1 MEYKL
6 ENIIERYNK
15 KEKLSFLFF
24 WGHRA
29 NPDGSISNGCFSQWW
44 PCKFEVDGIVYNC
57 AEQYMMAEKARL
69 FPDNEKLLIS
79 IMNETDPSKHKKYGR
94 MVKNYNDNIWNAK
107 RKDVVLKGNMAKFS
121 QNEDLKKFLLSPEFE
136 GKDFVEGSPFDGV
149 WGVKMDYQNP
159 DIDNEENWQG
169 QNLLGKVLGEVRDR
183 LKNEKEV

>member
-6 ENIIERYNK
+6 EDIIERYNK

-69 FPDNEKLLIS
+69 FPGNEKLLIE
-79 IMNETDPSKHKKYGR
+79 IMNETDPKNHKKYGR
-94 MVKNYNDNIWNAK
+94 MVKNYDDKIWGSK
-107 RKDVVLKGNMAKFS
+107 RKAAVLKGNIAKFS
-121 QNEDLKKFLLSPEFE
+121 QNKDLKNYLLKTGDKILVEASPYDDIWGIKMKKE
-136 GKDFVEGSPFDGV
+136 DSGV
-149 WGVKMDYQNP
+149 TNP
-159 DIDNEENWQG
+159 NNWKG
-169 QNLLGKVLGEVRDR
+169 TNLLGFVLMQVRDE
-183 LKNEKEV
+183 LNMK